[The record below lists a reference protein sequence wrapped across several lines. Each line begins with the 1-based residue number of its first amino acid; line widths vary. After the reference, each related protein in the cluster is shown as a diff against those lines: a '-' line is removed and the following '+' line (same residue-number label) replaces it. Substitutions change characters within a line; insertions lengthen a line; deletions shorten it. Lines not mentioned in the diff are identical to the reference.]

1 MSSYTFQMHSMKY
14 IIMQDGNGWRG
25 YLEGY
30 QEHEIYGESFEDLQI
45 KLWQLHQELVA
56 QESERNQYRHHDREH
71 GQYGNG
77 DHDRHHNHTS
87 TLSRHTPTMPRPLS
101 RAQIKRRAR
110 VEQLLFAMI
119 SNR

>member
-1 MSSYTFQMHSMKY
+1 ET
-14 IIMQDGNGWRG
+14 
-25 YLEGY
+25 
-30 QEHEIYGESFEDLQI
+30 YGESFEDLQI
-45 KLWQLHQELVA
+45 KLWQLHQDLIA
-56 QESERNQYRHHDREH
+56 QESEGNQYRRHSREH
-71 GQYGNG
+71 GQYVNEE
-77 DHDRHHNHTS
+77 HDRPHNHTS